1 MIVECHCPGR
11 RCVRR
16 EATDGCTDAHA
27 GLATDFTQSGDGS
40 AGGTGFAGNSA
51 DFGSW
56 RRNIRAR
63 PQTAPRACGKR
74 IVDREDRIPQ
84 SRRHRVGETRKPQ
97 EISAR
102 RGSAPPARGGCV
114 RAEGEARQEINGN

>member
-1 MIVECHCPGR
+1 LPSRAIVKCDCPGYR
-11 RCVRR
+11 LAYRKPP
-16 EATDGCTDAHA
+16 DGCTDAHA

-63 PQTAPRACGKR
+63 PQTAPRVCGKR
-74 IVDREDRIPQ
+74 IVDGEDRV
-84 SRRHRVGETRKPQ
+84 S
-97 EISAR
+97 
-102 RGSAPPARGGCV
+102 
-114 RAEGEARQEINGN
+114 